1 VKSKNNG
8 FTLVEM
14 LTTVT
19 IIAILIAILVP
30 SLSLV
35 RRVSKETAQ
44 RSQFATI
51 DMAIGAFKSDYGDY
65 PPSSWQ
71 GTPPL
76 PDYSGAQMLSE
87 ALVGWD
93 LMGFHPKSDW
103 RANGR
108 EAAGTVG
115 TVYDMTGFTE
125 PQKQYNLEQR
135 KGPYLE
141 LATTGVFKLEDLFDA
156 GQAAPLAGQTFVICD
171 VFKAKKI
178 TLIPAAGKTTTA
190 MAGTPILYYKART
203 DSKTIDQLVEPSIDL
218 RIYNSYDNFFLAG
231 LGRMTVP
238 PLQRGWPGNQH
249 PLGSDL
255 ENLYK
260 FDYEGGIRD
269 PKIPSTVR
277 PWPYRP
283 DSYILISA
291 GMDGLYGT
299 SDDIHNF

>member
-19 IIAILIAILVP
+19 IIAILIAMLVP

-35 RRVSKETAQ
+35 RRISKETAQ
-44 RSQFATI
+44 KSQFATI

-65 PPSSWQ
+65 PDSNW
-71 GTPPL
+71 PL
-76 PDYSGAQMLSE
+76 GSDYGGVQKLTE

-93 LMGFHPKSDW
+93 LMGFHPKSEW
-103 RANGR
+103 TANGKDK
-108 EAAGTVG
+108 AGAIQIYQNT
-115 TVYDMTGFTE
+115 DI
-125 PQKQYNLEQR
+125 NLKER
-135 KGPYLE
+135 RGPYLE
-141 LATTGVFKLEDLFDA
+141 LATAGVFKLDDLF
-156 GQAAPLAGQTFVICD
+156 GTGLAAPLAGQTFVLCD

-178 TLIPAAGKTTTA
+178 TLTPATGKTTA
-190 MAGTPILYYKART
+190 VMAGTPILYYKANT
-203 DSKTIDQLVEPSIDL
+203 SSKTISDPILANN
-218 RIYNSYDNFFLAG
+218 IYNAEDNLG
-231 LGRMTVP
+231 LISLGVMTDKP
-238 PLQRGWPGNQH
+238 PRAPRH
-249 PLGSDL
+249 PLVDPTP
-255 ENLYK
+255 NHLYD

-269 PKIPSTVR
+269 PKIPSTMR